1 MSKFKA
7 VLFKLVL
14 LGLLL
19 SPVMLVYW
27 FLTDP
32 INCIANLIGAW
43 LWTVIVIVPLTLLVV
58 FLWGVFALVWS
69 ILKDLLSFFK

>member
-1 MSKFKA
+1 MKKFYS

-19 SPVMLVYW
+19 SPFLTFYW

-32 INCIANLIGAW
+32 INCITNLIGAW
-43 LWTVIVIVPLTLLVV
+43 LWLILVIIPGTLILII
-58 FLWGVFALVWS
+58 LWGIFSLIFS
-69 ILKDLLSFFK
+69 IFRDLFL

>member
-1 MSKFKA
+1 MKKFYS

-19 SPVMLVYW
+19 SPFMLLYW

-32 INCIANLIGAW
+32 INCITNLIGAW
-43 LWTVIVIVPLTLLVV
+43 LWLILIITPL
-58 FLWGVFALVWS
+58 ALVLIILWAVFGLIWS
-69 ILKDLLSFFK
+69 IIKTIVS

>member
-1 MSKFKA
+1 MNKFKS

-32 INCIANLIGAW
+32 IHCITNLIGAW
-43 LWTVIVIVPLTLLVV
+43 LWTIIVIIPLTLVV
-58 FLWGVFALVWS
+58 LFVLGVFTLVWYIIKTIFS
-69 ILKDLLSFFK
+69 

>member
-1 MSKFKA
+1 MRKFKS
-7 VLFKLVL
+7 VLLQLVL

-32 INCIANLIGAW
+32 INCITNLIGAW
-43 LWTVIVIVPLTLLVV
+43 LWTIMVIIPLTLIIV
-58 FLWGVFALVWS
+58 FLWGVFTLVWS
-69 ILKDLLSFFK
+69 IIKTIFS

>member
-1 MSKFKA
+1 MRKFKS

-32 INCIANLIGAW
+32 INCITNLIGAW
-43 LWTVIVIVPLTLLVV
+43 LWTIMVIIPLTLIIV
-58 FLWGVFALVWS
+58 FLWGVFSLVWS
-69 ILKDLLSFFK
+69 IIKTIFS

>member
-1 MSKFKA
+1 MSKVKS

-19 SPVMLVYW
+19 SPVMLGYW

-32 INCIANLIGAW
+32 INCIINLIGAW
-43 LWTVIVIVPLTLLVV
+43 LWMIMVILPLTLILV
-58 FLWGVFALVWS
+58 FFWGVFSIVWS
-69 ILKDLLSFFK
+69 IIKTIVS